1 MLGVPIPT
9 AAERIMEVK
18 RLDMIGQ
25 VERTSRAGKVVT
37 VAKKGKRNVEKNV
50 RSIGPTLVPKNT
62 DDYVLRQRPLQSSLV
77 EMNDV
82 VLGSRATDLNK
93 DDSVLLR
100 LLVQQMDQQSKQ
112 MDEQRQQMDEQ
123 RQQIDRLLQQREGCA
138 PVNGASFTH
147 LRLPPT
153 GAGLSSASS
162 HSAQADASLGTV
174 LTSHSLMPDNEAHLS
189 HREFSSNPP
198 IRVSEPHLSAQE
210 MSNRDDGGIF
220 GFLGSFSSPLRNPQ

>member
-112 MDEQRQQMDEQ
+112 MDEQRQQ
-123 RQQIDRLLQQREGCA
+123 IDRLLQQREGCA
-138 PVNGASFTH
+138 PVNGASVAH

-153 GAGLSSASS
+153 GAHLSSASS

-174 LTSHSLMPDNEAHLS
+174 LTSHPLMPDNEAHLS
-189 HREFSSNPP
+189 HREFSSNPS
-198 IRVSEPHLSAQE
+198 IRVSEPHLSAQD